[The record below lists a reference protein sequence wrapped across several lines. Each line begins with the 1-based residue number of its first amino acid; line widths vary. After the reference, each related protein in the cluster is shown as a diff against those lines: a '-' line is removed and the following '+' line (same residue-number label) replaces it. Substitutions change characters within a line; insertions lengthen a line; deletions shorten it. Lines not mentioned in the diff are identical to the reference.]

1 MVMDFPNSYVETIT
15 VVFDL
20 PYIIC
25 ASIQLKGLIKNMN
38 EKINK
43 FSKDTFHK
51 ICDLLCKKDK
61 DLQKIILEYGYPP
74 MWTRP
79 ATFQTLVL
87 IILEQQISIASAF
100 AAYKR
105 LKDKIGYVTPKKI
118 MLLTDAEM
126 RACYF
131 TRQKTVYARELAMAI
146 LKKELVLKKLSV
158 MQDEEIRTILKKIKG
173 IGDWSVDIYLMHA
186 QQRSN
191 LFPLGDI
198 ALVNSLK
205 EIKNLPKD
213 FAKEKLLEYALPWQ
227 PYRTIAVM
235 ILWHAYMKKRNI
247 KIVA

>member
-1 MVMDFPNSYVETIT
+1 M
-15 VVFDL
+15 
-20 PYIIC
+20 
-25 ASIQLKGLIKNMN
+25 
-38 EKINK
+38 EKIMQFGKAN
-43 FSKDTFHK
+43 FTN
-51 ICDLLCKKDK
+51 ICDTLGEIDTNLKE
-61 DLQKIILEYGYPP
+61 IITKYGYPP

-79 ATFQTLVL
+79 ATFQTLIL

-100 AAYKR
+100 AAYKK
-105 LKDKIGYVTPKKI
+105 LKAKVGYVTPQKI
-118 MLLTDAEM
+118 MLLTDEEM

-131 TRQKTVYARELAMAI
+131 TRQKTVYARELATAI
-146 LKKELVLKKLSV
+146 LNKELVLKKLATLP
-158 MQDEEIRTILKKIKG
+158 DEEIRTTLKKIKG

-186 QQRSN
+186 LQRTN

-213 FAKEKLLEYALPWQ
+213 FAKENLLPIAHLWQ

-235 ILWHAYMKKRNI
+235 ILWHAYMKKLNI